1 MYIPKHFE
9 IKEVAWARSFMSEH
23 RFATLVTIRD
33 GEPFATHLPLVYDP
47 EPEPYGTLLG
57 HVARANPHWES
68 FGALQLAI
76 FTGPHAYVSPTWYR
90 SGGHAVPTWNY
101 TAVHAYGQARILEG
115 AGAVRDLLVRLTD
128 REEAGLTPRYTV
140 DAQDEEY
147 VAHMMRQIVAF
158 EIPILRLEAKA
169 KLSQNRPPVDRENV
183 ARMLGGEVEKL
194 MEKLSLSS
202 RA

>member
-9 IKEVAWARSFMSEH
+9 IKEVAWAGAFMDEH

-47 EPEPYGTLLG
+47 EPEPYGMLRG

-90 SGGHAVPTWNY
+90 SGGPSVPTGND
-101 TAVHAYGQARILEG
+101 TAVHAYGRARILEETT
-115 AGAVRDLLVRLTD
+115 AVRELLVRLTD
-128 REEAGLTPRYTV
+128 REEAEQVPRYTV
-140 DAQDEEY
+140 EAQDEEY
-147 VAHMMRQIVAF
+147 VSHMMRQIVAF

-169 KLSQNRPPVDRENV
+169 KLSQNRPPEDRESV
-183 ARMLGGEVEKL
+183 ARKLGGELETL
-194 MEKLSLSS
+194 MEKLSL
-202 RA
+202 R